1 MRTYPPRQRAPYAK
15 PSSARVPPTQ
25 AAPSA
30 SREEANWNTDINNP
44 IRVFGLWLALA
55 FVFVRFT
62 LLHEL
67 LSYKL
72 GFNSYLLYLLGVP
85 AILALLLSGGVART
99 LRWRAAWFWLL
110 FLAWLFAA
118 TPTSVWRAD
127 TLRLVFT
134 YARTEIIVLFLIAGL
149 VMTWKECWR
158 LLYVLSLAAIGN
170 VLIGHF
176 FAADMTGA
184 DSRLQLQ
191 MQEGTM
197 SNSNDYAALMTLLL
211 PFLVLLVIA
220 PGRAFW
226 LRIAGA
232 AATVYGVYL
241 VLATGSRGALV
252 ALIIALL
259 YTLMWLRL
267 PFKILFL
274 FLAVILGVFLAAV
287 LPDRIASRLAT
298 TVASSADDA
307 ALTAESE
314 ESADSRMYLL
324 KRSLVFTMQRPIFG
338 VGPGQFAIYEAKVAK
353 DAGVRGSWHDT
364 HNTFTQISSEA
375 GIPAFLLYLA
385 ALISTYRLLSRVYR
399 RSRNQPSSPESPRVA
414 VACFCV
420 LLSFVAFSAASFFL
434 SLAYRFYLPAIT
446 GVAIALSRATEH
458 EWRQARPGA

>member
-1 MRTYPPRQRAPYAK
+1 MRTYPPTQRVPYAK
-15 PSSARVPPTQ
+15 PAQARVPPKP

-30 SREEANWNTDINNP
+30 SPEEANWNVDVHNP
-44 IRVFGLWLALA
+44 IRVFGQWLALA

-62 LLHEL
+62 GLHEIL
-67 LSYKL
+67 AAKL

-85 AILALLLSGGVART
+85 AILALLLSGGVSRT
-99 LRWRAAWFWLL
+99 LRWRAVWFWLF

-118 TPTSVWRAD
+118 TPTSTWKAD
-127 TLRLVFT
+127 SLGLVFT
-134 YARTEIIVLFLIAGL
+134 YARTQIIVLFLITGL

-158 LLYVLSLAAIGN
+158 LLHVATLAAIGN

-191 MQEGTM
+191 TGTM
-197 SNSNDYAALMTLLL
+197 SNSNDYAALMMLLL

-220 PGRAFW
+220 PGRASW
-226 LRIAGA
+226 LRFAGA
-232 AATVYGVYL
+232 VFTVYGVYL

-252 ALIIALL
+252 ALIIAFL

-267 PFKILFL
+267 PYKMLLL
-274 FLAVILGVFLAAV
+274 FLAVILGIVLAAV
-287 LPDRIASRLAT
+287 LPDRTVSRLAT
-298 TVASSADDA
+298 TLSGPADDA
-307 ALTAESE
+307 APTTESE

-324 KRSLVFTMQRPIFG
+324 KRSLVFTIQNPIFG
-338 VGPGQFAIYEAKVAK
+338 VGPGQFMIYEAKVAK

-375 GIPAFLLYLA
+375 GVPAFLLYVA
-385 ALISTYRLLSRVYR
+385 ALISTYRMLSLLYR
-399 RSRNQPSSPESPRVA
+399 RSRNQPSSPESRRVM

-420 LLSFVAFSAASFFL
+420 SLSLVAFSAVSFFL
-434 SLAYRFYLPAIT
+434 SLAYLFYLPAIT
-446 GVAIALSRATEH
+446 GIAIALTRATEH